1 MIIMMG
7 FTLSKLNML
16 IFVTA
21 IFVIVTFFMAHL
33 APLAIQVKANQQVNK
48 VALLVSDKVN
58 AQTVCAGGKILM
70 PMEFTY
76 FGSGALSGKR
86 FFYKMRIS
94 KIESSGPDDPNKI
107 IFKILERET
116 DKLIAADIV
125 HTNAD
130 IRIFGWQD
138 NVSNF
143 KLDEAEWVT
152 ASTSIEKIESEE
164 YYAEIDPQKGYLRPS
179 PNTLYVIKEN
189 YEGNDTI
196 YLFTCPSILC
206 SVRIGSSS
214 ADSDLAGIQTISQR
228 IADERGGL
236 KPVCIDSAE
245 YIPNLLYLENCSSDS
260 DCAPN
265 KECRSGNCVP
275 A

>member
-1 MIIMMG
+1 MMG

-48 VALLVSDKVN
+48 VALLVSDKVY

-70 PMEFTY
+70 PRDFTY
-76 FGSGALSGKR
+76 FGSSTISGKR

-94 KIESSGPDDPNKI
+94 KIQSSGPDDPNKI

-125 HTNAD
+125 NTTAD
-130 IRIFGWQD
+130 IRIFGWE
-138 NVSNF
+138 NNYF
-143 KLDEAEWVT
+143 KQSEVKWITTDLIGSED
-152 ASTSIEKIESEE
+152 IESED
-164 YYAEIDPQKGYLRPS
+164 YYAEIDPQKGYLLPS
-179 PNTLYVIKEN
+179 PDTLYVIKEN
-189 YEGNDTI
+189 YKGNDTV
-196 YLFTCPSILC
+196 YLFTCPSTLC

-214 ADSDLAGIQTISQR
+214 ADSDLAGTQTISQR
-228 IADERGGL
+228 IAGERGDL
-236 KPVCIDSAE
+236 KPVCIDVAE
-245 YIPNLLYLENCSSDS
+245 YVPDLLYLENCVSDS
-260 DCAPN
+260 DCASG
-265 KECRSGNCVP
+265 KECHSGNCVP
-275 A
+275 AS